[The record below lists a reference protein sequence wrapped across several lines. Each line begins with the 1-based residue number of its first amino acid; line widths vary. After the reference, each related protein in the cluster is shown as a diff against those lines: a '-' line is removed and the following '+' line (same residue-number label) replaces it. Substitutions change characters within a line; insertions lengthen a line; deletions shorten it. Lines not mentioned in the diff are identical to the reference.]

1 MGTIHSSAR
10 VAIEREDRSGCVV
23 YRLRGRFTD
32 HVEALHQDVK
42 DAAAP
47 LVFDVAALESVSS
60 NFIGLLVFAQ
70 SVQERRGG
78 SVRLVG
84 ASDFLRDLL
93 EVTGVSQ
100 LFPVHAGLPEAES
113 AARGDSTGV
122 PPPELPGT
130 QA

>member
-10 VAIEREDRSGCVV
+10 LGIEREDRSGCIV
-23 YRLRGRFTD
+23 YRLRGRFSD
-32 HVEALHQDVK
+32 HVDAIHQDVK
-42 DAAAP
+42 VAALP
-47 LVFDVAALESVSS
+47 LVFDVAGLESVSS

-84 ASDFLRDLL
+84 PSVFLRDLL
-93 EVTGVSQ
+93 EVTGVAQ
-100 LFPVHAGLPEAES
+100 LFPVHAEVPEAEA
-113 AARGDSTGV
+113 AARGAVAGL
-122 PPPELPGT
+122 PPSGPEG